1 MALGLNSGEAKMADL
16 KALLKNLASLKKRAA
31 KGNPILDKRMREL
44 LKKIEIAKAGP
55 GDAIR
60 KRSPHDLM
68 LKKKKKKSDPLG
80 SLKVKDEDEEEI
92 DWEKEREKRSHQTA
106 EEMYGL
112 GGSDTPGGF
121 MPYDSPFKKGGR
133 IKKPKKKTK
142 KRKRA
147 ALRGYRAEL
156 RGG

>member
-1 MALGLNSGEAKMADL
+1 MVIGLNSGEAKMADRN
-16 KALLKNLASLKKRAA
+16 KLLKNLAVFRKTYRNRPNSILAA
-31 KGNPILDKRMREL
+31 K
-44 LKKIEIAKAGP
+44 
-55 GDAIR
+55 IR
-60 KRSPHDLM
+60 KLETE
-68 LKKKKKKSDPLG
+68 LKIPSSLAGDTKFAPKAPEKEKPKQADPIG
-80 SLKVKDEDEEEI
+80 SLKVKDKDEEEI
-92 DWEKEREKRSHQTA
+92 DWKKEREKRSHQTA

-121 MPYDSPFKKGGR
+121 MPYKKGGR

>member
-1 MALGLNSGEAKMADL
+1 MADL
-16 KALLKNLASLKKRAA
+16 KALLRNLDSLKKRA
-31 KGNPILDKRMREL
+31 KGKSNPILDKRMREL
-44 LKKIEIAKAGP
+44 LKKIEIAKKAGP

-80 SLKVKDEDEEEI
+80 SWKVKDEDEEEI

-112 GGSDTPGGF
+112 GGGAADPGGF
-121 MPYDSPFKKGGR
+121 IPYKKGGR

>member
-1 MALGLNSGEAKMADL
+1 MADL
-16 KALLKNLASLKKRAA
+16 KALLRNLDSLKKRA
-31 KGNPILDKRMREL
+31 KGKSNPILDKRMREL
-44 LKKIEIAKAGP
+44 LKKIEDAKAGP

-68 LKKKKKKSDPLG
+68 LKKRRRRLLLLVVPTKM
-80 SLKVKDEDEEEI
+80 KDEDEEEI

-112 GGSDTPGGF
+112 GGGAADPGGF
-121 MPYDSPFKKGGR
+121 MPYDSPYKKGGR

>member
-1 MALGLNSGEAKMADL
+1 MADL
-16 KALLKNLASLKKRAA
+16 KELLRNLASLKKRGA
-31 KGNPILDKRMREL
+31 KGNPIHDKRMREL
-44 LKKIEIAKAGP
+44 LKKIEIAKKAGP

-68 LKKKKKKSDPLG
+68 LKKKKKNTPSIG
-80 SLKVKDEDEEEI
+80 SATKMKDEDEEEI

-112 GGSDTPGGF
+112 GGGAADPGGF
-121 MPYDSPFKKGGR
+121 MPYDSPYKKGGR